1 MSAPPDLPGLPDL
14 PDLLDNLDAVRR
26 LAGHRP
32 MGLFVDIDGTISPI
46 APTPEQATVSPA
58 VRRALAALAREGT
71 VVALTGRDT
80 ASARRVV
87 GVAEIA
93 YAGNHGME
101 WWEDGATT
109 LDPLVQPYVGR
120 IHRLAAHVGSALADE
135 PGVLLEDKGPSLAI
149 HYRLAADGAAVRERV
164 LAVLGGAE
172 GAGGLSVREGKMF
185 IEVLPPVAVN
195 KGTAIARTV
204 ERRAL
209 ASALVLGDDTTDV
222 DAFEAVRELRSSGAA
237 EAIAVAVSG
246 DAPERLLA
254 AADYRLA
261 DPAAVETL
269 LTWLVGEVAGGTSSK
284 AP

>member
-1 MSAPPDLPGLPDL
+1 MSAPPDLPGLPN
-14 PDLLDNLDAVRR
+14 LLDYLDAVRR

-32 MGLFVDIDGTISPI
+32 MGLFVDVDGTISPLVS
-46 APTPEQATVSPA
+46 TPAEATVSPA
-58 VRRALAALAREGT
+58 VRSALAALSAEVT

-80 ASARRVV
+80 ASARRIV

-101 WWEDGATT
+101 WWEDGAATVE
-109 LDPLVQPYVGR
+109 PLVRPYVGR
-120 IHRLAAHVGSALADE
+120 IHRLAVHLGSAMADE

-149 HYRLAADGAAVRERV
+149 HYRLAAEPAAARQRV
-164 LAVLGGAE
+164 LAVLGGPG
-172 GAGGLSVREGKMF
+172 GAGDLPVREGKML

-209 ASALVLGDDTTDV
+209 ASVLVLGDDTTDV
-222 DAFEAVRELRSSGAA
+222 DAFEAVRDLRDGGVV
-237 EAIAVAVSG
+237 EALAVAVSG
-246 DAPERLLA
+246 DAPEALLA

-269 LTWLVGEVAGGTSSK
+269 LTWLVGEVGA
-284 AP
+284 

>member
-1 MSAPPDLPGLPDL
+1 MSAQPGLPGLPDL
-14 PDLLDNLDAVRR
+14 LDHLEAVRR

-32 MGLFVDIDGTISPI
+32 MGLFVDVDGTIAPI
-46 APTPEQATVSPA
+46 APTPDEATVSPA
-58 VRRALAALAREGT
+58 VRRTLAALSREAT

-101 WWEDGATT
+101 WWEDGTATVE
-109 LDPLVQPYVGR
+109 PLAQPYVGR
-120 IHRLAAHVGSALADE
+120 IHRLAGHLRAALADE
-135 PGVLLEDKGPSLAI
+135 PGVLIEDKGPSLAI
-149 HYRLAADGAAVRERV
+149 HYRLATDPAVVRERV
-164 LAVLGGAE
+164 LAVLGGPG
-172 GAGGLSVREGKMF
+172 GAGGLPLREGKML

-195 KGTAIARTV
+195 KGTSIARTV

-209 ASALVLGDDTTDV
+209 GSVLVLGDDTTDV
-222 DAFEAVRELRSSGAA
+222 DAFEAARDLRASGAV
-237 EAIAVAVSG
+237 EALAVAVSD
-246 DAPERLLA
+246 DAPQALLA

-269 LTWLVGEVAGGTSSK
+269 LTWLVGEVVGPG
-284 AP
+284 

>member
-1 MSAPPDLPGLPDL
+1 MSAPPDLLKH
-14 PDLLDNLDAVRR
+14 LDAVRR

-32 MGLFVDIDGTISPI
+32 MGLFVDVDGTIAPI
-46 APTPEQATVSPA
+46 APTPDQATVSPA
-58 VRRALAALAREGT
+58 VRSALAALTDELT

-101 WWEDGATT
+101 WWEDGTT
-109 LDPLVQPYVGR
+109 TVEPLVRPYVGR
-120 IHRLAAHVGSALADE
+120 IHRLAGRVRAALADV
-135 PGVLLEDKGPSLAI
+135 PGVLLEDKGPSLAV
-149 HYRLAADGAAVRERV
+149 HYRLAADPAAVRERV
-164 LAVLGGAE
+164 LAVLGGPG
-172 GAGGLSVREGKMF
+172 GAGGLPLREGKML

-195 KGTAIARTV
+195 KGTVIARTV

-209 ASALVLGDDTTDV
+209 GSLLVLGDDTTDV
-222 DAFEAVRELRSSGAA
+222 DAFEAVRELRAGGAV
-237 EAIAVAVSG
+237 EALAVAVSD

-269 LTWLVGEVAGGTSSK
+269 LTWLVGEVAARPSS
-284 AP
+284 

>member
-1 MSAPPDLPGLPDL
+1 MSAPPGLPGLPDL
-14 PDLLDNLDAVRR
+14 LDHLEAVRR

-32 MGLFVDIDGTISPI
+32 MGLFVDVDGTIAPI
-46 APTPEQATVSPA
+46 APTPDEAAVSPA
-58 VRRALAALAREGT
+58 VRRALAALSREAT

-101 WWEDGATT
+101 WWEDGTATVE
-109 LDPLVQPYVGR
+109 PLAQPYVGR
-120 IHRLAAHVGSALADE
+120 IHRLAGHLRAALADE
-135 PGVLLEDKGPSLAI
+135 PGVLIEDKGPSLAI
-149 HYRLAADGAAVRERV
+149 HYRLATDPAVVRERV
-164 LAVLGGAE
+164 LAVLGGPG
-172 GAGGLSVREGKMF
+172 GAGGLPLREGKML

-195 KGTAIARTV
+195 KGTSIARTV

-209 ASALVLGDDTTDV
+209 GSVLVLGDDTTDV
-222 DAFEAVRELRSSGAA
+222 DAFEAVRGLRDGGAT
-237 EAIAVAVSG
+237 EALAVAVSD
-246 DAPERLLA
+246 DAPEALLA

-269 LTWLVGEVAGGTSSK
+269 LTWLVGELVPAR
-284 AP
+284 

>member
-14 PDLLDNLDAVRR
+14 LDHLDAVRR
-26 LAGHRP
+26 LVGHRP
-32 MGLFVDIDGTISPI
+32 MGLFVDVDGTIAPI

-58 VRRALAALAREGT
+58 IRRALAALSREAT

-101 WWEDGATT
+101 WWEDGTATV
-109 LDPLVQPYVGR
+109 DPLVQPYVSR
-120 IHRLAAHVGSALADE
+120 IHRLAAHLGSALADE
-135 PGVLLEDKGPSLAI
+135 PGVLLEDKGPSLAV
-149 HYRLAADGAAVRERV
+149 HYRLAADPAAVRDRV
-164 LAVLGGAE
+164 LAVLGGPG
-172 GAGGLSVREGKMF
+172 GAGGLPLREGKML

-209 ASALVLGDDTTDV
+209 GSVLVLGDDTTDV
-222 DAFEAVRELRSSGAA
+222 DAFEAARELRADGAP
-237 EAIAVAVSG
+237 ETLTVAVSD
-246 DAPERLLA
+246 DAPEPLLA
-254 AADYRLA
+254 AADYRLRN
-261 DPAAVETL
+261 PAAVEAL
-269 LTWLVGEVAGGTSSK
+269 LTWLVGEVAGGAS
-284 AP
+284 P

>member
-1 MSAPPDLPGLPDL
+1 MSAAPGP
-14 PDLLDNLDAVRR
+14 PDLLDHLDAVRR

-32 MGLFVDIDGTISPI
+32 MGLFVDVDGTIAPI

-58 VRRALAALAREGT
+58 IRLALAALSREAT

-101 WWEDGATT
+101 WWEDGTATV
-109 LDPLVQPYVGR
+109 DPLVQPYVGR
-120 IHRLAAHVGSALADE
+120 IHRLAAHVASGLADE
-135 PGVLLEDKGPSLAI
+135 PGVLLEDKGPSLAV
-149 HYRLAADGAAVRERV
+149 HYRLAADPAAVRERV
-164 LAVLGGAE
+164 LAVLGGPD
-172 GAGGLSVREGKMF
+172 GAGGLTLREGKML

-209 ASALVLGDDTTDV
+209 ASVLVLGDDTTDV
-222 DAFEAVRELRSSGAA
+222 DAFEAVRGLRDGGVV
-237 EAIAVAVSG
+237 EALAVAVSD
-246 DAPERLLA
+246 DAPEALLA

-269 LTWLVGEVAGGTSSK
+269 LTWLVGELVPAR
-284 AP
+284 

>member
-1 MSAPPDLPGLPDL
+1 MSAL
-14 PDLLDNLDAVRR
+14 PDLLEHLDAVRR

-32 MGLFVDIDGTISPI
+32 MGLFVDVDGTISPLVS
-46 APTPEQATVSPA
+46 TPAEATVSPA
-58 VRRALAALAREGT
+58 VRSALAALSAEVT

-80 ASARRVV
+80 ASARRIV

-101 WWEDGATT
+101 WLEDGTATVE
-109 LDPLVQPYVGR
+109 PLVRPYVGR
-120 IHRLAAHVGSALADE
+120 IHRLAAHLGSAMADE

-149 HYRLAADGAAVRERV
+149 HYRLAAEPAAVRERV
-164 LAVLGGAE
+164 LAVLR
-172 GAGGLSVREGKMF
+172 GAGGAGDLPVREGKML

-209 ASALVLGDDTTDV
+209 ASVLVLGDDTTDV
-222 DAFEAVRELRSSGAA
+222 DAFEAVRGLRDGGVV
-237 EAIAVAVSG
+237 EALAVAVSD
-246 DAPERLLA
+246 DAPEALLA

-269 LTWLVGEVAGGTSSK
+269 LTWLVGELVPAR
-284 AP
+284 

>member
-1 MSAPPDLPGLPDL
+1 MSAPPDLLEH
-14 PDLLDNLDAVRR
+14 LDAVRR

-32 MGLFVDIDGTISPI
+32 LGLFVDIDGTIAPI

-58 VRRALAALAREGT
+58 IQRSLAALSRDAT

-101 WWEDGATT
+101 WWEDGAAT
-109 LDPLVQPYVGR
+109 LEPLVQPYIER
-120 IHRLAAHVGSALADE
+120 IHRIAVHLGAALADE
-135 PGVLLEDKGPSLAI
+135 PGVLAGVLLEDKGPSLAI
-149 HYRLAADGAAVRERV
+149 HYRLAADPAAVRERI
-164 LAVLGGAE
+164 LALLAAPG
-172 GAGGLSVREGKMF
+172 GAGGFPLREGKML
-185 IEVLPPVAVN
+185 IEVLPPVALN

-209 ASALVLGDDTTDV
+209 ASVLVLGDDTTDV
-222 DAFEAVRELRSSGAA
+222 DAFEAVRELRARGAL
-237 EAIAVAVSG
+237 EALAVAVSSG
-246 DAPERLLA
+246 DAPEALLA

-269 LTWLVGEVAGGTSSK
+269 LTWLAGELAGGTPS
-284 AP
+284 